1 MTPEQV
7 KKNLQREGIT
17 ITTWAHENN
26 FNRNLVYQVLNGR
39 CKANFG
45 KAHEIAVRLGLKT
58 NDAPFNSL

>member
-17 ITTWAHENN
+17 ITAWSNQN
-26 FNRNLVYQVLNGR
+26 GFNRDQVYQVLNGR

-45 KAHEIAVRLGLKT
+45 KSHEIAVRLGLKT
-58 NDAPFNSL
+58 DNATT